1 MNLSW
6 SHNTMD
12 ILTEINEVTLCE
24 SVVEGIDMPEKC
36 MLKRMVTA
44 CLK

>member
-12 ILTEINEVTLCE
+12 ILTEITLCE